1 MINLNI
7 ITRDNYYYEK
17 IGNNKPKKLENLP
30 FNIPNNWIWVKLNNI
45 SNVISGYS
53 FKSSKYTSSGIRI
66 IRISD
71 FDSKEVDN
79 NEPIFYEYNEKFN
92 SYKIENND
100 IILAMTGGTVGKNII
115 IKKAN
120 DYYLNQRVARIR
132 TFNVN
137 YNYIYYLINTTYI
150 QGLINDSKNSTN
162 DNISLKDINNL
173 LIPLPPLDEQQRIV
187 DKINLL
193 EFFIKQYD
201 EIEQKLSKL
210 ENEFPEKLKKSVLQY
225 AMQGKLIKQDPNDD
239 SIKDLLKQ
247 IHKEKQKLYKE
258 GKLKKKDL
266 EESIIYKSDDK
277 SYY

>member
-1 MINLNI
+1 M
-7 ITRDNYYYEK
+7 
-17 IGNNKPKKLENLP
+17 
-30 FNIPNNWIWVKLNNI
+30 
-45 SNVISGYS
+45 
-53 FKSSKYTSSGIRI
+53 
-66 IRISD
+66 
-71 FDSKEVDN
+71 
-79 NEPIFYEYNEKFN
+79 
-92 SYKIENND
+92 
-100 IILAMTGGTVGKNII
+100 
-115 IKKAN
+115 
-120 DYYLNQRVARIR
+120 
-132 TFNVN
+132 
-137 YNYIYYLINTTYI
+137 
-150 QGLINDSKNSTN
+150 INDSKNSTN

-277 SYY
+277 SYYENIGNNEPKKLENLPFNINV